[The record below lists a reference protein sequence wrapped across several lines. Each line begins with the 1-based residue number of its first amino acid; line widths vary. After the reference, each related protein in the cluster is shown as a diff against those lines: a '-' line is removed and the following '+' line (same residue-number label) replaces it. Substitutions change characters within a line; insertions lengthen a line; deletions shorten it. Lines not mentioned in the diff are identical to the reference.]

1 MSGSQRLAFLGIA
14 AVIAVAAVLYFALG
28 SSDEGSE
35 QSSATPTPTAT
46 ATATPTKEPQEA
58 SPGESATPTATP
70 RRRPRIPTL
79 VPGVV
84 RKLNAKQGDTVRFR
98 AVSPKADEVHVH
110 GYDILK
116 DVAPGKPAVFSFKA
130 KITGIFEVELEGA
143 GMQIASL
150 KVEP

>member
-1 MSGSQRLAFLGIA
+1 MSGSQRLVFLGIA
-14 AVIAVAAVLYFALG
+14 AVIAVAAVLFFVLG

-35 QSSATPTPTAT
+35 QTS
-46 ATATPTKEPQEA
+46 ATATPTPEQTPTREPQEA
-58 SPGESATPTATP
+58 SPKDTPTPTATP

-84 RKLNAKQGDTVRFR
+84 RRLEAKQGDTVRFR
-98 AVSPKADEVHVH
+98 AISPRPDEVHVH

-116 DVAPGKPAVFSFKA
+116 DVGPGKPAVFSFKA
-130 KITGIFEVELEGA
+130 DITGIFEVELEGA
-143 GMQIASL
+143 HTQLASL